1 MCRGS
6 LGRLYYALDMGHVYL
21 LFRACEGPVSSMNLN
36 SAHTSGVA
44 LDLLLPF
51 AISNNIET
59 KLYSSTLN
67 K

>member
-44 LDLLLPF
+44 LLSLA
-51 AISNNIET
+51 AICHI
-59 KLYSSTLN
+59 K
-67 K
+67 